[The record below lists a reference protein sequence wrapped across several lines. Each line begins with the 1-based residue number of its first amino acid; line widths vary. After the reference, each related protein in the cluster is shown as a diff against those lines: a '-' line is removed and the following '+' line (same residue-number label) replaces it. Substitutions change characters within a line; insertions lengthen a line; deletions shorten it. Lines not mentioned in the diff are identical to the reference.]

1 MKKLVLAVA
10 ALLLTAASYGQQFF
24 EQVSYR
30 GAIGPVNWT
39 SPWANWTPN
48 NTVYAGDAG
57 GPSRTPVN
65 VSGDITTN
73 TTWSSTN
80 VYTATGTIHVTSGA
94 TLTIEPGTII
104 RANNSGQANDKFTL
118 IINKGG
124 KINAVGTAA
133 RPIVFTSGAAP
144 GSRVPGDW
152 SGILIVGNAVTNL
165 RNQAGLPD
173 GQGQY
178 EALPNDPAAAY
189 GGTNNAD
196 NSGTLKYVRIEYA
209 GYAYLQD
216 RELNGLTLA
225 AVGTGTSIDYVQ
237 VSYANDD
244 SFEWFGGTVSAKN
257 LISLGAID
265 DDFDTD
271 FGFTG
276 KIQFAVAQRDSNN
289 YDTGSGPTT
298 NSFESDNDGGP
309 TYNNPRTAPV
319 FSNVTI
325 VGPLANGVALAQAN
339 SFQNAARLRRNT
351 LTSVFNSVF
360 MGFPTGILVDGA
372 GSTAAYL
379 GDTLRLKNNIS
390 AGATVSDIRSTVTA
404 SDALVKTKFEGP
416 DACDTLD
423 AMAGILTDP
432 FNYGNPNF
440 LPAANSPALTGGSFT
455 DSYVSGN
462 FFTPTTFRGAFGTIN
477 GVVFQWDECWAK
489 YNPQT
494 QNYTTPGI
502 NYLDVVASYTSSSV
516 QNVANFTNT
525 SLNATSYVWNFGDGS
540 PTETGTSPS
549 HTYPNQTANYNVTL
563 VAIQPC
569 GNDTITQQV
578 QIIIQ
583 GVSEYANVLG
593 VTVYPNPAQ
602 ELANVNF
609 TMPTTENV
617 AISVYDLAGKMV
629 SNQMVGKLVAGKQ
642 NIEVNTSTLEAGIYF
657 VRIAAGNIN
666 QTVRIAVTK

>member
-1 MKKLVLAVA
+1 MKKLITLITAIITANVA
-10 ALLLTAASYGQQFF
+10 FGGGQI
-24 EQVSYR
+24 QV
-30 GAIGPVNWT
+30 IL
-39 SPWANWTPN
+39 
-48 NTVYAGDAG
+48 
-57 GPSRTPVN
+57 
-65 VSGDITTN
+65 SGDITANRTLSN
-73 TTWSSTN
+73 DSIYLIDGF
-80 VYTATGTIHVTSGA
+80 VYVKNNA
-94 TLTIEPGTII
+94 TLTIEAGTII
-104 RANNSGQANDKFTL
+104 RGVSGNRSTL
-118 IINKGG
+118 IITRGS
-124 KINAVGTAA
+124 KIYANGTKNQ
-133 RPIVFTSGAAP
+133 PIVFTSDQAA
-144 GSRVPGDW
+144 GNRNPGDW
-152 SGILIVGNAVTNL
+152 GGIVILGKAKINRAADCTTCPGAAVAAGEAGVQTNIEGDLDNASGD
-165 RNQAGLPD
+165 GL
-173 GQGQY
+173 
-178 EALPNDPAAAY
+178 Y
-189 GGTNNAD
+189 GGTDDTD
-196 NSGTLKYVRIEYA
+196 NSGSLTYVRIEYA
-209 GYAYLQD
+209 GVIITSGN
-216 RELNGLTLA
+216 EINGFTLG
-225 AVGTGTSIDYVQ
+225 AVGSGTTINHIQ

-244 SFEWFGGTVSAKN
+244 SYEWFGGTVSAKN

-319 FSNVTI
+319 FSNVTV
-325 VGPLANGVALAQAN
+325 VGPLANGVALAQSN

-390 AGATVSDIRSTVTA
+390 AGATVSDIRSTVGA
-404 SDALVKTKFEGP
+404 SDVLVKTKFEGP

-423 AMAGILTDP
+423 ATAGILTAP

-462 FFTPTTFRGAFGTIN
+462 FFTPTTFRGAFGAIN
-477 GVVFQWDECWAK
+477 GVVYQWDECWAK
-489 YNPQT
+489 YDPQS

-502 NYLDVVASYTSSSV
+502 DYLDVVAGFTSGST

-525 SLNATSYVWNFGDGS
+525 SLNATSYVWDFGDGS
-540 PTETGTSPS
+540 ATETGASPS
-549 HTYPNQTANYNVTL
+549 HTYPNQTANYDVTL

-602 ELANVNF
+602 DLANVNF

-617 AISVYDLAGKMV
+617 ALSVYDLAGKMV
-629 SNQMVGKLVAGKQ
+629 SNQTIGKLAAGKQ

>member
-1 MKKLVLAVA
+1 
-10 ALLLTAASYGQQFF
+10 
-24 EQVSYR
+24 
-30 GAIGPVNWT
+30 
-39 SPWANWTPN
+39 
-48 NTVYAGDAG
+48 
-57 GPSRTPVN
+57 
-65 VSGDITTN
+65 
-73 TTWSSTN
+73 
-80 VYTATGTIHVTSGA
+80 
-94 TLTIEPGTII
+94 
-104 RANNSGQANDKFTL
+104 
-118 IINKGG
+118 
-124 KINAVGTAA
+124 
-133 RPIVFTSGAAP
+133 
-144 GSRVPGDW
+144 
-152 SGILIVGNAVTNL
+152 
-165 RNQAGLPD
+165 
-173 GQGQY
+173 
-178 EALPNDPAAAY
+178 
-189 GGTNNAD
+189 
-196 NSGTLKYVRIEYA
+196 
-209 GYAYLQD
+209 
-216 RELNGLTLA
+216 
-225 AVGTGTSIDYVQ
+225 
-237 VSYANDD
+237 
-244 SFEWFGGTVSAKN
+244 
-257 LISLGAID
+257 
-265 DDFDTD
+265 
-271 FGFTG
+271 
-276 KIQFAVAQRDSNN
+276 
-289 YDTGSGPTT
+289 
-298 NSFESDNDGGP
+298 
-309 TYNNPRTAPV
+309 
-319 FSNVTI
+319 
-325 VGPLANGVALAQAN
+325 
-339 SFQNAARLRRNT
+339 
-351 LTSVFNSVF
+351 
-360 MGFPTGILVDGA
+360 
-372 GSTAAYL
+372 
-379 GDTLRLKNNIS
+379 
-390 AGATVSDIRSTVTA
+390 
-404 SDALVKTKFEGP
+404 
-416 DACDTLD
+416 
-423 AMAGILTDP
+423 MAGILTDP

-642 NIEVNTSTLEAGIYF
+642 NIEVNTSTLDAGIYF